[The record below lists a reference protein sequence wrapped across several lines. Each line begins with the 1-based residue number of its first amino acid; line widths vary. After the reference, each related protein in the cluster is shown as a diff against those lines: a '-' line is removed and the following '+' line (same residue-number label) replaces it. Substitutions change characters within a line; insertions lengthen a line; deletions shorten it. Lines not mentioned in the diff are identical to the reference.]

1 MPTSL
6 RIAIVGSGTAGPA
19 VATFLARDG
28 HDVHLF
34 ERAPQKLPVG
44 AGFLLQPTGLAVLNE
59 LGIRDDLMPDIAS
72 HLEIVLPHP
81 LGPGATGSTVFRTIR
96 RPFRRAPPPFSPPPV
111 RPPALSTAFTPKAI
125 S

>member
-59 LGIRDDLMPDIAS
+59 LGIRDDLMPDIARIEADP
-72 HLEIVLPHP
+72 EI
-81 LGPGATGSTVFRTIR
+81 
-96 RPFRRAPPPFSPPPV
+96 RA
-111 RPPALSTAFTPKAI
+111 RG
-125 S
+125 